1 MRLIILALA
10 ATLWGCSPEAPPPA
24 APAPAPAPSA
34 TPVTAPAVAG
44 LVVSDAWVRQVPPAA
59 RMTAGYLRVHN
70 PGPAP
75 LEIVGVESPQF
86 GSIELHG
93 TVMEDGVA
101 RMRHQ
106 DTVVIAPGE
115 TVSFEPGGLHL
126 MLMQPV
132 NGVPSSGAVDLT
144 LVLADGGRIE
154 VVAPV
159 GQPGN

>member
-1 MRLIILALA
+1 MRLFILTLA
-10 ATLWGCSPEAPPPA
+10 TVLWGCSPDAPPPA
-24 APAPAPAPSA
+24 APAPAPAPAA
-34 TPVTAPAVAG
+34 TPAPAAAG
-44 LVVSDAWVRQVPPAA
+44 LVVSDGWVRQVPPAA

-86 GSIELHG
+86 GSIEFHG
-93 TVMEDGVA
+93 TVMEDGMA

-106 DTVVIAPGE
+106 ETVVVGPGE
-115 TVSFEPGGLHL
+115 TVDFAPGGLHL

-132 NGVPSSGAVDLT
+132 NGVPSSGTVDLT

-159 GQPGN
+159 GQPGS